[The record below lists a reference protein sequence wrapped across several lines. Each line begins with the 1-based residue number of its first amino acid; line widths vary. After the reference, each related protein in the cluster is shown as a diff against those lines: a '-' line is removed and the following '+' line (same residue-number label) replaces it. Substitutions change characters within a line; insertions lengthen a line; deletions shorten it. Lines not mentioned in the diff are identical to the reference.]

1 MFFTFNQKYRLS
13 EIIRFFLAILFIYTG
28 ATKLF
33 DYSSFYDN
41 LYNNPL
47 IKSRLLTNFLSI
59 GVPILEFIVGSLLLY
74 PKKKLLGI
82 TGAIGLLSLF
92 TIYILGILFLSPYT
106 PCSCGGII
114 SLLSWHQHLYFNLGC
129 IAIGLLGLYLM
140 KNNKLKNQAEI
151 TDKI

>member
-1 MFFTFNQKYRLS
+1 MFFTYHQKYRLS

-47 IKSRLLTNFLSI
+47 INSRLLTNFLSI
-59 GVPILEFIVGSLLLY
+59 GVPILELIVGSLLLY
-74 PKKKLLGI
+74 PKKKLLGMI
-82 TGAIGLLSLF
+82 AAMGLLNLF